1 MATPFFVLKLVAE
14 ELDAFESLTVT
25 SATLLCFALIFF
37 FFACSCLILIDTFS
51 SSKTISINFWFA
63 PKNGTNNTE
72 DSENSPNTTSAES
85 IKETKLDESTNTNN
99 LRESSASSAEEQKRT
114 DEDVA
119 AVETEKEGTEKEEM
133 KADENTED
141 QEEDEQEKTLTP
153 AQHLELLRETEL
165 ALFKA
170 TFNHKKVRKRGEVA
184 LKFAYWPP
192 CALRFCDSFFSPVLI
207 L

>member
-1 MATPFFVLKLVAE
+1 M
-14 ELDAFESLTVT
+14 
-25 SATLLCFALIFF
+25 
-37 FFACSCLILIDTFS
+37 
-51 SSKTISINFWFA
+51 
-63 PKNGTNNTE
+63 
-72 DSENSPNTTSAES
+72 
-85 IKETKLDESTNTNN
+85 
-99 LRESSASSAEEQKRT
+99 

-119 AVETEKEGTEKEEM
+119 AVETEKEEM

-184 LKFAYWPP
+184 LKYAYWLAPISFTV
-192 CALRFCDSFFSPVLI
+192 LRFFLFSSTVSLTHFFWAFVSSNKSHFYFVL
-207 L
+207 

>member
-1 MATPFFVLKLVAE
+1 MKVFDCNVNH
-14 ELDAFESLTVT
+14 
-25 SATLLCFALIFF
+25 FASIF
-37 FFACSCLILIDTFS
+37 FFACYGLILIDTFS
-51 SSKTISINFWFA
+51 PSKTISINFWFA
-63 PKNGTNNTE
+63 PKNGTNNSE
-72 DSENSPNTTSAES
+72 DSEKSPNTTSAES

-99 LRESSASSAEEQKRT
+99 LRDSESSAPSAEEQKRT

-119 AVETEKEGTEKEEM
+119 AVENETEGTEKEEM

-184 LKFAYWPP
+184 LKYAYWLSNHL
-192 CALRFCDSFFSPVLI
+192 AVLRSFFSPVLF